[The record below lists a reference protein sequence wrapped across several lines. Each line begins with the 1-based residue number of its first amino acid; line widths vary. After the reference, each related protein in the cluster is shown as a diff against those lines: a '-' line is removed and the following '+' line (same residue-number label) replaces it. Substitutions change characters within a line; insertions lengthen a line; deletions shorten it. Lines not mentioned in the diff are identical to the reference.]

1 MFDMNANTSLK
12 KSEHQAV
19 AAKVSVVLAALLG
32 VFSLSSQAQQSSAQ
46 FDVVIN
52 LQNSGGSPIAGL
64 CRSGTSVGTMGSTVS
79 VDCMTGNTA
88 NFSGNTLSLPSATI
102 QNIGSYRFMLNS
114 YGVTELLD
122 TVDNFSGVSTII
134 TWRAVYLS
142 HRDYL
147 EMMVHW

>member
-1 MFDMNANTSLK
+1 MFDMNANTLLK

-64 CRSGTSVGTMGSTVS
+64 CRSGTNVGTIGSTVS

-134 TWRAVYLS
+134 TWRTIYLS
-142 HRDYL
+142 NRDYL

>member
-64 CRSGTSVGTMGSTVS
+64 CRSGTNIGTIGSTVS
-79 VDCMTGNTA
+79 VDCMT
-88 NFSGNTLSLPSATI
+88 GNTLSLPSATI

-122 TVDNFSGVSTII
+122 TVDNFSGVSTMI
-134 TWRAVYLS
+134 TWRAIYLS

>member
-1 MFDMNANTSLK
+1 MFDMNTNTLLK

-32 VFSLSSQAQQSSAQ
+32 VFSLSSQAQQSSTQ

-64 CRSGTSVGTMGSTVS
+64 CRSGTNVGTIGSTVS

-102 QNIGSYRFMLNS
+102 QNIGSYRFLLNS

-134 TWRAVYLS
+134 TWRTIYLS

>member
-1 MFDMNANTSLK
+1 MFDMNANTLLK

-32 VFSLSSQAQQSSAQ
+32 VFSLSSQAQQNSAQ

-64 CRSGTSVGTMGSTVS
+64 CRSGTNVGTIGSTVS

-88 NFSGNTLSLPSATI
+88 NFSGNTLSLPSAMI

-122 TVDNFSGVSTII
+122 TVDNFSGVSTMI
-134 TWRAVYLS
+134 TWRAIYLS